1 MGRGRKKKE
10 KVGKR
15 GSTWKEAPV
24 VSFATCRCSVTASAG
39 VNSES
44 EMFTLPGFTSTVK
57 QQQQSAVSY
66 LAPADNQTASFGRQ
80 HPGTFIVTDLNCG
93 CRDRGGYFCRL
104 D

>member
-1 MGRGRKKKE
+1 MGRGRKKKK

-44 EMFTLPGFTSTVK
+44 EIVHAAGFHVHRETAAAERSELFGSSR
-57 QQQQSAVSY
+57 QSEGNIAVLS
-66 LAPADNQTASFGRQ
+66 L
-80 HPGTFIVTDLNCG
+80 
-93 CRDRGGYFCRL
+93 
-104 D
+104 